1 MRLASAVVTMTSS
14 FNATRVTPAEARALT
29 ATRFDSVLSL
39 LTVDLVPESDA
50 DGELTSSEQLTAELA
65 SREQLAAAQISSET
79 ARGFDIGFDAGLE
92 AGNKKGY
99 DAGFTTGYNEGR
111 EQMVADVRAE
121 LLVEHTAIMLEHA
134 ELKEKLEGALHTMAS
149 GLSSLESAT
158 IPVYTEVGEDL
169 GNVVVELVKELL
181 GAELSTDKAH
191 VVNSISIA
199 AAEIPGHS
207 EVRVS
212 LHPDDLELIQSLDI
226 DFDEKLQRP
235 VRLLADDSVE
245 IHGAVVTSG
254 CTRVDSQ
261 ISQRIDQLKEAL
273 ST

>member
-39 LTVDLVPESDA
+39 LTVDLVPESGA
-50 DGELTSSEQLTAELA
+50 EDGHLSTEQLA

-99 DAGFTTGYNEGR
+99 DAGFTAGYNEGR

-121 LLVEHTAIMLEHA
+121 LLVEQTAIMLEHA